1 MSASE
6 LHDKVRPK
14 GAKVFELSDGACVGH
29 AELVSKGPQTFEL
42 RATRE
47 ATGTLLTCVLSYVDP
62 TDLGWALDVWKSI
75 RAP

>member
-14 GAKVFELSDGACVGH
+14 GA
-29 AELVSKGPQTFEL
+29 LVSKGRQTFEL